1 MFLSS
6 LSSKRFLCIKRFLLF
21 QETLLFQEISFI
33 SRDILYFKRFFSAFS
48 MRSKWN
54 SERVCSI
61 SA

>member
-6 LSSKRFLCIKRFLLF
+6 LSSKRFFCVKRDFLYFKKLF
-21 QETLLFQEISFI
+21 
-33 SRDILYFKRFFSAFS
+33 YFKRFFSAFS
-48 MRSKWN
+48 IRSKWN

>member
-6 LSSKRFLCIKRFLLF
+6 LNSKDSYVLRD
-21 QETLLFQEISFI
+21 SFI
-33 SRDILYFKRFFSAFS
+33 SKDILDFKNLFYFKRFFSAFS
-48 MRSKWN
+48 IRSKWN